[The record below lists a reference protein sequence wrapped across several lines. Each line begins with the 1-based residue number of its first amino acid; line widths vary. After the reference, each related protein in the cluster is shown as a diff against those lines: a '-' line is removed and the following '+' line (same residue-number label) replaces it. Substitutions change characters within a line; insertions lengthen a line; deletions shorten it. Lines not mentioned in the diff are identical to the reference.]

1 MALFTDTRRL
11 LAAAAVASA
20 AAASPVVTAPAAA
33 NPDLLVAPTRV
44 VLENQRG
51 GEVILNNIGAEPATY
66 RISLELKRMTPD
78 GQLEEVDPASAD
90 PREQAALSMIS
101 YAPRRVTLAP
111 DQPQA
116 IRIGIRPPADLPDGE
131 YRAHM
136 LFQGVPDVAPVTEA
150 PTPGEGFSIALTP
163 IYGVSIPIIVRKG
176 QLKAAATI
184 GTVRVVDSD
193 GRKALAVDLARS
205 GDRSIYGRLQVRVA
219 GRGEPV
225 FTANGVAIYGELGSR
240 TFVLPIDEV
249 QAAALHGPVTV
260 DYLESRDGDYFQL
273 ASTSVTLP

>member
-20 AAASPVVTAPAAA
+20 AAASPVVTAPAMA

-51 GEVILNNIGAEPATY
+51 GEVILNNIGAQPATY

-136 LFQGVPDVAPVTEA
+136 LFQGVPDVAPVTDA
-150 PTPGEGFSIALTP
+150 PIPGAGFSIALTP

-184 GTVRVVDSD
+184 GAVRVVDSD

-205 GDRSIYGRLQVRVA
+205 GDRSIYGRLQVRA
-219 GRGEPV
+219 PGRGEPV

-240 TFVLPIDEV
+240 TFVLPIDET

-260 DYLESRDGDYFQL
+260 DYLESRDGDYSQL